1 MDARSRPRGRAFTT
15 CAADRCVYVCVH
27 VYVAVRVYVSLYVF
41 ARSRLS

>member
-1 MDARSRPRGRAFTT
+1 MRARARAGVRSPRVQQIGV
-15 CAADRCVYVCVH
+15 CVCVH